1 MEMATYNNEV
11 PPLLE
16 NLGNF
21 VLDHYAWRHV
31 LIAAG
36 MFVQWEVTLVLSM
49 YLIVNGYLGWG
60 GFIVAIV
67 IGVTAYE
74 TTLYSIGRILKDTK
88 LGNFIRR
95 KIPNHEKLERTLR
108 EHATALLFL
117 SKFVAYLN
125 TAVVVLSGWTHMP
138 IRKFAK
144 VRAAASF
151 FWFTVFGTITYLGM
165 SGYALID
172 HKKFLRNFE
181 FVVVGII
188 LFILFGS
195 KWIAK
200 KVLSRTTKL
209 EERAEEIGKRI
220 EKKLTDNP

>member
-1 MEMATYNNEV
+1 M
-11 PPLLE
+11 
-16 NLGNF
+16 
-21 VLDHYAWRHV
+21 
-31 LIAAG
+31 IAAG

-60 GFIVAIV
+60 GFIVAII

-74 TTLYSIGRILKDTK
+74 TMLYSIGRLLKDTR

-95 KIPNHEKLERTLR
+95 KIPNHEKLERALR
-108 EHATALLFL
+108 EHATTLLFL

-125 TAVVVLSGWTHMP
+125 TAVVVLSGWTRMP

-144 VRAAASF
+144 VRAAASI
-151 FWFTVFGTITYLGM
+151 FWFLILGTITYLAM
-165 SGYALID
+165 SGYMLID
-172 HKKFLRNFE
+172 QKKFLRNFE
-181 FVVVGII
+181 LVVVGII

-200 KVLSRTTKL
+200 KVLWKTTKL
-209 EERAEEIGKRI
+209 EERAEEIGKKL
-220 EKKLTDNP
+220 EKKLTESDP